1 MYIQLYLEM
10 MTMKRINFKSVL
22 LSSGWAQNVA
32 VDIDDQGV
40 ISRITP
46 NQVKGS
52 NWISGYALPGINNI
66 HSHAFQRA
74 MAGLTEYSTSVED
87 SFWTWRDIMYRFA
100 AKISSKDLEVIACQ
114 LYMEMLKAGYISV
127 SEFHYL
133 HREGDDNLAM
143 SNAII
148 SAAKN
153 VGIALCHLPVL
164 YTSSGFGGQP
174 LNMGQKR
181 FSHDVDDYL
190 ELHSKLIDQINGT
203 QNQHIGVAFHSLRAV
218 PEDALNYVLSSNL
231 TGPTHIHIS
240 EQMQEVNDCI
250 AWSGKRPIEWLFDH
264 VSVDESWCL
273 IHATHLNESEISMV
287 AESGAVVGLCPTTEA
302 NLGDGIFS
310 LTDYLTRDGLI
321 AIGSD
326 SHISVSITEE
336 IRLLEYGQRL
346 KYQRR
351 NINTSDK
358 EPHTG
363 THLYK
368 ESLRGGAKASGFD
381 NGSIEIGKRADLIV
395 LDETSPLLVG
405 TPELS
410 VIDRFIFSGNQN
422 SIKHVIVGG
431 EMVISDYKHKDEQS
445 ITSEFSKTMT
455 KLKKLL
461 D

>member
-1 MYIQLYLEM
+1 
-10 MTMKRINFKSVL
+10 
-22 LSSGWAQNVA
+22 
-32 VDIDDQGV
+32 
-40 ISRITP
+40 
-46 NQVKGS
+46 
-52 NWISGYALPGINNI
+52 
-66 HSHAFQRA
+66 
-74 MAGLTEYSTSVED
+74 
-87 SFWTWRDIMYRFA
+87 
-100 AKISSKDLEVIACQ
+100 
-114 LYMEMLKAGYISV
+114 
-127 SEFHYL
+127 
-133 HREGDDNLAM
+133 
-143 SNAII
+143 
-148 SAAKN
+148 
-153 VGIALCHLPVL
+153 
-164 YTSSGFGGQP
+164 
-174 LNMGQKR
+174 
-181 FSHDVDDYL
+181 
-190 ELHSKLIDQINGT
+190 
-203 QNQHIGVAFHSLRAV
+203 
-218 PEDALNYVLSSNL
+218 
-231 TGPTHIHIS
+231 
-240 EQMQEVNDCI
+240 MQEVNDCI